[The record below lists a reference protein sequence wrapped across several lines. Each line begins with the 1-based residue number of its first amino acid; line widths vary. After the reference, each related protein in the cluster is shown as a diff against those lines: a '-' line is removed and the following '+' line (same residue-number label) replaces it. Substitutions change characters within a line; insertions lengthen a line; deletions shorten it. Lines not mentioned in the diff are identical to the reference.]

1 MINSNISWNWS
12 ANQNQGNFKVKNVV
26 EYLNYYPAKKSRE
39 NTISKI
45 DTCGVIMLF
54 CIFCGNNGGICQNT
68 IWGVIAVFIR
78 LIKIVN
84 PSSSFL
90 KLKDGIKVSF
100 PPVQNVWRFNES
112 CMIMCMIFQ
121 KFEAHAHNDGS
132 RGRQRPGTKFPRIL
146 DFFVDTCCNGKLDNI
161 IQCFVAFLKIIFVF
175 ESVDFSRSY
184 NTSTCCS
191 AWAWTFKVP
200 IGESSTCVID

>member
-1 MINSNISWNWS
+1 MTSNQQMIIFYVKSSGSRGRSDEFKFTFLSSDESILCFFPSDGKESQMMLSSDDVDDMINSTISWNWS

-112 CMIMCMIFQ
+112 CVIMCMIFQ
-121 KFEAHAHNDGS
+121 KFKAHWDNYGS
-132 RGRQRPGTKFPRIL
+132 RCR
-146 DFFVDTCCNGKLDNI
+146 
-161 IQCFVAFLKIIFVF
+161 
-175 ESVDFSRSY
+175 
-184 NTSTCCS
+184 
-191 AWAWTFKVP
+191 
-200 IGESSTCVID
+200 